1 MNQWLWAATALLVL
15 IFPLA
20 AVVVVSPRFDA
31 FVAVQAIG
39 SFATLALM
47 MLAEGF
53 HRSSYTTLAVVSAV
67 IGFVGGMV
75 FVRFFDRELDP

>member
-15 IFPLA
+15 LAPLLG
-20 AVVVVSPRFDA
+20 
-31 FVAVQAIG
+31 VAVFARRIDALPALQAAG
-39 SFATLALM
+39 ALLTLALL

-53 HRSSYTTLAVVSAV
+53 KRSSYTTLAVVAAV
-67 IGFVGGMV
+67 STYVGGMV